1 MATDAMTPEQE
12 INRADE
18 ARFLMENPLLRGAL
32 DDIEAATIQKWEMAD
47 NKDVRDD
54 YWRLYK
60 VAKLFRQI
68 METYI
73 ATGKMARMTLIDA
86 ERQPKRRSA

>member
-12 INRADE
+12 INRAEE
-18 ARFLMENPLLRGAL
+18 ARFLMENPLLKGAL

>member
-1 MATDAMTPEQE
+1 MAIDAMTPEQE
-12 INRADE
+12 INRAEE
-18 ARFLMENPLLRGAL
+18 ARFLMENPLLKGAL

>member
-1 MATDAMTPEQE
+1 MAIDAMTPEQE

-18 ARFLMENPLLRGAL
+18 ARFLMENPLLKGAL

-60 VAKLFRQI
+60 VTKLFRQI
-68 METYI
+68 LETYI
-73 ATGKMARMTLIDA
+73 ATGKMAKMTLIDN

>member
-18 ARFLMENPLLRGAL
+18 ARFLMENPLLKGAL